1 MTMMRHSKTQST
13 GPLASVEP
21 VLKPGQFEALR
32 DLLAQYS
39 GVYLDKTRQK
49 VLTTGL
55 AQRLAATGKTLETYA
70 AHIAQPAGRAE
81 LQHLAE
87 LTLNHETIFFRNLPH
102 MRALR
107 EVILP
112 EMHRRKPTGVPI
124 RIWSAGCA
132 TGEEPYSLAITALE
146 TFATQNARPVEI
158 WATDLSELALAKARL
173 GSYRGRSLSN
183 VTPEIRARYFDPRGE
198 AWFVNDRVRSL
209 VRFEQLNLLEPF
221 PDYARGVDIIFC
233 QNVTIYFQL
242 ATCRALIERFY
253 QSLEDGGTLF
263 LGFSETLWNVH
274 NGFRLQETHGSFVY
288 YKEPYR
294 PQPDVSTPPVQ
305 APAPSR
311 TSTRVSN
318 SRQTRTPREG
328 RPRTIAP
335 RETSHTPGERPVQP
349 SAKSANA
356 SQPSDSDIVQQGHAL
371 LSAGQ
376 VTEALDMLA
385 QVPLNGPHAPQAV
398 ALIARAHANRGD
410 LDLAVAEARRAIE
423 LDSLTTEAY
432 LLLGMLYA
440 QQGQLQSAVQHLERA
455 RYLDPEA
462 ALISFHLAEMY
473 RQIQRREWA
482 LREYRNTLRKL
493 ATHPPDALLDG
504 VAVRWVRDTCQRY
517 VEILADEQR

>member
-1 MTMMRHSKTQST
+1 MRHSKAQST
-13 GPLASVEP
+13 GPLASVEL

-39 GVYLDKTRQK
+39 GVYLDQTRQK

-55 AQRLAATGKTLETYA
+55 AQRLAATDGTLEAYA
-70 AHIAQPAGRAE
+70 AYIAQPAGRAE
-81 LQHLAE
+81 LQRLAE

-107 EVILP
+107 EAILP

-146 TFATQNARPVEI
+146 TFATLNTRPVEI

-198 AWFVNDRVRSL
+198 AWLVNDRVRSL

-221 PDYARGVDIIFC
+221 PDDARGIDIIFC

-263 LGFSETLWNVH
+263 LGFSETLWNIH

-294 PQPDVSTPPVQ
+294 TQPGAPGTPVQ
-305 APAPSR
+305 APRPAGTR
-311 TSTRVSN
+311 TAASD
-318 SRQTRTPREG
+318 SRQTRSLREVRS
-328 RPRTIAP
+328 RPILPPQAR
-335 RETSHTPGERPVQP
+335 HTPGERRIPSPAKSSVEQQP
-349 SAKSANA
+349 SE
-356 SQPSDSDIVQQGHAL
+356 PDIVQQGYTL
-371 LSAGQ
+371 LSAGR
-376 VTEALDMLA
+376 VTEALDLLT

-432 LLLGMLYA
+432 LLLGILYA

-473 RQIQRREWA
+473 RQTQRHEWA